1 MNAPTTNANDGGA
14 GSGVWL
20 GLGTMAALLA
30 AVLWIGPL
38 PTPLVASPNAA
49 RPTGTIDPAWL
60 TAIEN
65 GADHIEPAE
74 LADELLAARGD
85 VVLVDVRPADEFAAW
100 HLPGAV
106 STTVPE
112 LCGARGEALFASN
125 PRLVVLC
132 SNGPAH
138 PGQAWLALR
147 AMGHTN
153 VRVLAGGLTDFRA
166 QLLTPPS
173 LRADASLRD
182 DVAARVRWT
191 LLRAF
196 CLGEAPPPPATSAW
210 ANDPAELR
218 APSLV
223 SARWLHA
230 HLDQV
235 AVLDVRSEA
244 EFAALHLP
252 GARRLDLP
260 SLRVRSGDR
269 DHQLRSANELTAAFG
284 ALGVGLDTPVV
295 LCADERPQD
304 ATLTALALL
313 RTGHRSFAILDGGL
327 RHWAAQRLPLT
338 ATNLVP
344 QPLQHIAL
352 AADDVRVTDPRVT
365 TDQLHLAMT
374 AGDTC
379 LIDVRPAAAFRGE
392 TSTEARP
399 GHVPGARNRPFTRDF
414 TVTATGVWFADRT
427 SLARDYAALGC
438 TSAQA
443 TVVACRTGHTASLS
457 LFVLQQ
463 LLGYPAVRW
472 YEGSWTEWSAR
483 ADLPAATG
491 DQ

>member
-1 MNAPTTNANDGGA
+1 MNAPTTSSGETKGR
-14 GSGVWL
+14 GVWL
-20 GLGTMAALLA
+20 GLGAMTALLGA
-30 AVLWIGPL
+30 ALWIGPL
-38 PTPLVASPNAA
+38 ATPPAA
-49 RPTGTIDPAWL
+49 RPTTAVPTGTIDPAWL
-60 TAIEN
+60 AAIES

-100 HLPGAV
+100 HLPGAR
-106 STTVPE
+106 SLTLPE
-112 LCGARGEALFASN
+112 LLGERGRTLFADD

-147 AMGHTN
+147 AMGHDN
-153 VRVLAGGLTDFRA
+153 VRVLAGGLADFRA

-173 LRADASLRD
+173 LRSDAPLHA

-196 CLGEAPPPPATSAW
+196 CLGDAPPPPSTSAW

-218 APSLV
+218 EPSLV

-230 HLDQV
+230 HLAEV

-244 EFAALHLP
+244 EFAALHVP
-252 GARRLDLP
+252 GARRLELP
-260 SLRVRSGDR
+260 SLRVRNGDR
-269 DHQLRSANELTAAFG
+269 DHQLRAANELAAAFG
-284 ALGVGLDTPVV
+284 ALGVGLDTAVV

-304 ATLTALALL
+304 ATLAALALL
-313 RTGHRSFAILDGGL
+313 RTGHRRFAILDGGL

-344 QPLQHIAL
+344 PPTQHTVV

-374 AGDTC
+374 AGGTC

-392 TSTEARP
+392 TTTEARP

-414 TVTATGVWFADRT
+414 TVTATGVWFADRA

-438 TSAQA
+438 TSTQP
-443 TVVACRTGHTASLS
+443 TVVSCRTGHTASLS
-457 LFVLQQ
+457 FFVLQQ
-463 LLGYPAVRW
+463 LLGYPAIRW
-472 YEGSWTEWSAR
+472 YEGSWTEWALRS
-483 ADLPAATG
+483 DLPAATG
-491 DQ
+491 DS

>member
-112 LCGARGEALFASN
+112 LCGARGEALFANN

-153 VRVLAGGLTDFRA
+153 VRVLAGGLADFRA

-173 LRADASLRD
+173 LRDDAPLRD

-252 GARRLDLP
+252 GSRRLDLP

-269 DHQLRSANELTAAFG
+269 DHQLRSAEELAAVFG
-284 ALGVGLDTPVV
+284 TLGVGLDTPVV
-295 LCADERPQD
+295 LCTDERPQD
-304 ATLTALALL
+304 ATLATLALL
-313 RTGHRSFAILDGGL
+313 RTGHRAVAILDGGL
-327 RHWAAQRLPLT
+327 RHWAAQRRPLT
-338 ATNLVP
+338 ATISAPRTTTHAV
-344 QPLQHIAL
+344 A
-352 AADDVRVTDPRVT
+352 AADDVRVT
-365 TDQLHLAMT
+365 TDQLADAMT
-374 AGDTC
+374 AGSTC

-414 TVTATGVWFADRT
+414 VVTATGTWFADRT
-427 SLARDYAALGC
+427 SLEHDYGTIGC
-438 TSAQA
+438 TSARA
-443 TVVACRTGHTASLS
+443 AVVSCRTGHTASLS
-457 LFVLQQ
+457 LFVLRH

-483 ADLPAATG
+483 TDLPAATG